1 MATMTA
7 HLQFIIVQYEE
18 LDTLFLAVMTQK
30 SCKKGKI
37 AALAKRK
44 VNWNEVIQLWSGE
57 ERKIPTT
64 K

>member
-18 LDTLFLAVMTQK
+18 LDMLFLAVMTQK

-44 VNWNEVIQLWSGE
+44 VN
-57 ERKIPTT
+57 
-64 K
+64 